1 MGVKSLLVAVGV
13 MLACLT
19 GASAIAAEKAAPDP
33 SKSAVSAG
41 TSTPQGTVE
50 SVTAR
55 LMDVIR
61 TGEGDLKNNP
71 DQYYANVR
79 KALEETVSFPFIAK
93 SVMATYWSRATEA
106 QRERFT
112 DVFTDGMVE
121 TLGKGMA
128 NYSDLKITTLPAAKE
143 DKGKRRVE
151 VVQEIQGTEGVNR
164 VSYTMAQNRSGEWK
178 LINVVLNGVNLGK
191 SFRDQFAQ
199 SMRQNDNDIDKV
211 IDGWSMQGQP

>member
-1 MGVKSLLVAVGV
+1 M
-13 MLACLT
+13 
-19 GASAIAAEKAAPDP
+19 
-33 SKSAVSAG
+33 
-41 TSTPQGTVE
+41 
-50 SVTAR
+50 
-55 LMDVIR
+55 
-61 TGEGDLKNNP
+61 
-71 DQYYANVR
+71 
-79 KALEETVSFPFIAK
+79 SFPFIAK

>member
-1 MGVKSLLVAVGV
+1 MGVKSLLVAVGFI
-13 MLACLT
+13 LACFT
-19 GASAIAAEKAAPDP
+19 GASAIAAEKSAPDP
-33 SKSAVSAG
+33 SKSVANAG
-41 TSTPQGTVE
+41 TPTPQGTVE

-79 KALEETVSFPFIAK
+79 KVLEETVSFPFIAK
-93 SVMATYWSRATEA
+93 SVMATYWSKATEA

-164 VSYTMAQNRSGEWK
+164 VSYTMAQSRSGEWR
-178 LINVVLNGVNLGK
+178 LINVVLNGINLGK

>member
-1 MGVKSLLVAVGV
+1 MGVKSLLVTVGI
-13 MLACLT
+13 MLACFT
-19 GASAIAAEKAAPDP
+19 GATGMAAEKTAAEAPKGE
-33 SKSAVSAG
+33 SSADR
-41 TSTPQGTVE
+41 STPQGTVE
-50 SVTAR
+50 SVTSR
-55 LMDVIR
+55 MMDVIR
-61 TGEGDLKNNP
+61 DGEEDLKKNP
-71 DQYYANVR
+71 DQYYGNVR
-79 KALEETVSFPFIAK
+79 KVLEETVSFPFIAK
-93 SVMATYWSRATEA
+93 SVMATYWSKASEE

-112 DVFTDGMVE
+112 EVFTRGMVE

-128 NYSDLKITTLPAAKE
+128 NYSDLKITTLPPAKE

>member
-79 KALEETVSFPFIAK
+79 KALE
-93 SVMATYWSRATEA
+93 
-106 QRERFT
+106 
-112 DVFTDGMVE
+112 
-121 TLGKGMA
+121 
-128 NYSDLKITTLPAAKE
+128 
-143 DKGKRRVE
+143 
-151 VVQEIQGTEGVNR
+151 
-164 VSYTMAQNRSGEWK
+164 
-178 LINVVLNGVNLGK
+178 
-191 SFRDQFAQ
+191 
-199 SMRQNDNDIDKV
+199 
-211 IDGWSMQGQP
+211 

>member
-1 MGVKSLLVAVGV
+1 MGVKSILVAVGV
-13 MLACLT
+13 ALACFT
-19 GASAIAAEKAAPDP
+19 GAPGMATEKP
-33 SKSAVSAG
+33 SPEVPKNAG
-41 TSTPQGTVE
+41 SSDVSTPQGTVE
-50 SVTAR
+50 DVTAR

-61 TGEGDLKNNP
+61 KGEDDLKSNP
-71 DQYYANVR
+71 DQYYGNVR
-79 KALEETVSFPFIAK
+79 KVLEETVSFPFIAK
-93 SVMATYWSRATEA
+93 SVMATYWSKATEV

-112 DVFTDGMVE
+112 DVFTRGMVE

-211 IDGWSMQGQP
+211 IDGWSMQAQP